1 MNAVSITKY
10 RVINVANENRAVVA
24 GWMNHHDPHHQSKM
38 NRWGAGEDLLLQLLR
53 LIFL

>member
-38 NRWGAGEDLLLQLLR
+38 FVAQIKLLIGKGKR
-53 LIFL
+53 S